1 VGEGTRVRVGVG
13 VGEARKEG
21 IELQPVISVAATSRT
36 SNLFI
41 SFSKSRFSA
50 SVILQYFDS
59 ISTDYPGRGGQFQ
72 VDGYIW
78 IPD

>member
-1 VGEGTRVRVGVG
+1 
-13 VGEARKEG
+13 
-21 IELQPVISVAATSRT
+21 VAAMSRT

-41 SFSKSRFSA
+41 SFSKSRISA

-59 ISTDYPGRGGQFQ
+59 ISTDYPRRGGQFRA
-72 VDGYIW
+72 DGYIW